1 MTHSTRV
8 RVRFYELDPYNHVN
22 HSVYIQYFE
31 TARIELLGEAGLSLA
46 AMKDDG
52 LMIVVSEIHTKFF
65 GSAEE
70 GDELAIETE
79 VIDLRRVTSR
89 WDQRIMRDDELIAS
103 QHLRAALVTTEGRPT
118 RFPDHMVAALAPY
131 TVNGD

>member
-1 MTHSTRV
+1 MAHSTRV

-52 LMIVVSEIHTKFF
+52 LMIVVSEIQTKFL

-70 GDELAIETE
+70 GDELVIETE
-79 VIDLRRVTSR
+79 VIDIKRVTSR
-89 WDQRIMRDDELIAS
+89 WRQRIVRGSEIIAN
-103 QHLRAALVTTEGRPT
+103 QDLRAALVTTEGRPA
-118 RFPDHMVAALAPY
+118 RFPDHMVAALQPY
-131 TVNGD
+131 TVSGD